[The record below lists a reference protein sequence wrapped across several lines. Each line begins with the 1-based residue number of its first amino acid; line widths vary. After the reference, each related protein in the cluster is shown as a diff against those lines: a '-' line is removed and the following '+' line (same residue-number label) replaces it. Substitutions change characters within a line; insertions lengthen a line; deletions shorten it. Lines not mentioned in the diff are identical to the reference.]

1 MTPPAVADRSRG
13 TARAL
18 ALQGLLEVEEAGGR
32 ANVVVPELLGG
43 SRLVERDRAFVT
55 ELVYGT
61 LRMRRACDWLV
72 DRRLRRPVE
81 PAVRAALRLGAYQ
94 LAFLGTPPH
103 AAVSATVAEVAG
115 PARGL
120 VNAVLRRVA
129 GDVAE
134 GLVWPSEPVRLSYP
148 DWIVEELSASLG
160 AHDAAEALAQ
170 MNVAPRVTVRADG
183 YVQDRASQ
191 WVGQAVLAYPGP
203 GTSRGTR
210 AGEPEAGRAAGRTGP
225 GPPALL
231 VPPWASVAP
240 GARGATG
247 ERIADLCAAPG
258 GKATAVAHGAD
269 GGSPALVVAGDID
282 FRRAAVMAENVSR
295 VGVDNVATL
304 VFDGRRP
311 PFPASVFDRVLV
323 DAPCSG
329 LGVLR
334 RRPDARW
341 RIQPD
346 DVPRLAELQR
356 ALLDQA
362 LILARPGGLV
372 VYSVCTLTGAETT
385 EIDRWLAAAHPEAE
399 AVEPPAGDPWQRV
412 GRGARLLPQAAGTD
426 GMFLLVLRIS
436 RFHDRGR

>member
-1 MTPPAVADRSRG
+1 MTQPTVADRSRAIA
-13 TARAL
+13 TASPRGL

-32 ANVVVPELLGG
+32 ANVVVPDLLAA
-43 SRLVERDRAFVT
+43 SRLAERDRAFVT

-81 PAVRAALRLGAYQ
+81 PGVRAALRLGAYQ
-94 LAFLGTPPH
+94 LAFLRTPAH
-103 AAVSATVAEVAG
+103 AAVSATVAEVVG

-129 GDVAE
+129 ADVAE
-134 GLVWPSEPVRLSYP
+134 GPAWPSEPVQLSYP
-148 DWIVEELSASLG
+148 DWIVEELTASLG
-160 AHDAAEALAQ
+160 AEDAAGALAQ
-170 MNVAPRVTVRADG
+170 MNVPPTVTVRADG

-191 WVGQAVLAYPGP
+191 WVGQAVLAIPGLAT
-203 GTSRGTR
+203 GRR
-210 AGEPEAGRAAGRTGP
+210 ARRD
-225 GPPALL
+225 PAT
-231 VPPWASVAP
+231 VPWAQAGAAFDPKARTEPHP
-240 GARGATG
+240 GGAAG

-258 GKATAVAHGAD
+258 GKATTLGHGTE
-269 GGSPALVVAGDID
+269 GGAPSIVVAGDID
-282 FRRAAVMAENVSR
+282 FRRAAVMAENVTR
-295 VGVDNVATL
+295 VGAGNVATL

-341 RIQPD
+341 RIQAD
-346 DVPRLAELQR
+346 DVPRLAGLQR
-356 ALLDQA
+356 GLLDQA
-362 LILARPGGLV
+362 LILARTGGLV
-372 VYSVCTLTGAETT
+372 VYSVCTLTRAETT
-385 EIDRWLAAAHPEAE
+385 EIDEWLATSHPEAV
-399 AVEPPAGDPWQRV
+399 AVTPPVADPWKRV

-426 GMFLLVLRIS
+426 GMFLLVVRRS
-436 RFHDRGR
+436 